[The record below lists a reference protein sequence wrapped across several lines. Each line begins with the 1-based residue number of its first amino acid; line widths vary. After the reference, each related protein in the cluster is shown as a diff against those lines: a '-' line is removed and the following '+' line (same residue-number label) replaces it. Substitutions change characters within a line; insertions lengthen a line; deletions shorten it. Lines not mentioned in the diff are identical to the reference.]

1 MAEARGGRGHTRDD
15 VARAAMGI
23 LDEHGLPD
31 LTMRRLAAVLEV
43 QPSAL
48 YWHFPDKQGLLA
60 EVADRIVAES
70 ASHRPRR
77 AGGERPWDE
86 RVRDEATALRAALLA
101 HRDGAEVVAS
111 TAVLGLGSSAA
122 RRALADAVAA
132 SGAGEADTARAS
144 AAILH
149 FVLGHVAHE
158 QQRDQ
163 LARLGLVQP
172 APSARTRREAAD
184 GFRFGVEL
192 LVRGLGDLRSHGHGA
207 GGRDQ
212 ADRDG
217 KRVGPA
223 GLEPTTSTV

>member
-1 MAEARGGRGHTRDD
+1 MAEVRGGRGHSRDD
-15 VARAAMGI
+15 VARAALRI

-60 EVADRIVAES
+60 EVADRIVAGS
-70 ASHRPRR
+70 AEHRPRR
-77 AGGERPWDE
+77 PRGERPWDE
-86 RVRDEATALRAALLA
+86 RVGDQATALRAALLA

-111 TAVLGLGSSAA
+111 TTVLGLGSSAA
-122 RRALADAVAA
+122 RRALADALAA
-132 SGAGEADTARAS
+132 SGIGQADTDRAA

-163 LARLGLVQP
+163 LARLGLVDP
-172 APSARTRREAAD
+172 EPSARTRRESAD
-184 GFRFGVEL
+184 GFRFGVDL
-192 LVRGLGDLRSHGHGA
+192 LVRGLADLRTEGHGPV
-207 GGRDQ
+207 
-212 ADRDG
+212 DRDRADG
-217 KRVGPA
+217 PGETVGPA